1 MINDLPNL
9 TFLDDRP
16 VNVQDKR
23 RAVAY
28 FTGGIAAERAEQ
40 QKIQDEKSER
50 MKAYVRDFKDAREK
64 AAERVRQKRAALGL
78 VQEDYEKRKETLEQK
93 RDVLKE
99 EIR

>member
-1 MINDLPNL
+1 
-9 TFLDDRP
+9 
-16 VNVQDKR
+16 
-23 RAVAY
+23 
-28 FTGGIAAERAEQ
+28 
-40 QKIQDEKSER
+40 